1 MLQICCIEKYP
12 QIISNREVKKMK
24 KIYETPKLESIIFKN
39 ADIVRT
45 SDKEMEY
52 DPQNPSG
59 DGGKTEW

>member
-1 MLQICCIEKYP
+1 
-12 QIISNREVKKMK
+12 MK